1 VRPII
6 ELLRLRVLTLAAC
19 GAAAAL
25 IAAAPAQAATSTTNG
40 GATSVTATSAT
51 LNGSLQVTYPD
62 SAWAFQYG
70 TTTAYGKVT
79 QAQIVQPGSSYAVS
93 IKVSGLTPGTTYH
106 FRLVVY
112 QETTTTSDFSASQ
125 DRSFQTLTGGQQPVT
140 TSPSTGTHPAYG
152 TAALRSRSLAVRR
165 GNLEVQLR
173 CVGKKNSRCTGSLT
187 VSAPGKHGRSVRCAA
202 TGFSLSAGS
211 SRTLRPRASS
221 GCTKLLAAA
230 RRHRIR
236 ATLRASF
243 STHQAPL
250 RVPVTLHR

>member
-1 VRPII
+1 MWRRRWPDRSGPRTGSDIDHQW
-6 ELLRLRVLTLAAC
+6 R
-19 GAAAAL
+19 
-25 IAAAPAQAATSTTNG
+25 
-40 GATSVTATSAT
+40 ATSVTATSAT

-125 DRSFQTLTGGQQPVT
+125 DRSFQTLTAPTGQPPAGT
-140 TSPSTGTHPAYG
+140 PPSTGTHPGYG
-152 TAALRSRSLAVRR
+152 TAALRSRSVLVRKGRLAVA
-165 GNLEVQLR
+165 LR
-173 CVGKKNSRCTGSLT
+173 CAGKQGSRCTGSLT
-187 VSAPGKHGRSVRCAA
+187 VSAAGKHGRSVRCAS
-202 TGFSLSAGS
+202 TRFSLSAGS

-230 RRHRIR
+230 RRHRIQ